1 MKRNQRGVEFWQQ
14 LKAAHD
20 AGEGNYAQLAAR
32 EGVSRSS
39 VYAWIKRLR
48 SGAETS
54 SKEPVRM
61 LPVTLTPMAF
71 AGLEVEL
78 ARYRLRFAAG
88 ADPRYI
94 AAVVR
99 ALVAA

>member
-1 MKRNQRGVEFWQQ
+1 MKRNKRDVGFWQQ

-20 AGEGNYAQLAAR
+20 AGEASYAQLAAR

-39 VYAWIKRLR
+39 LYAWMKRLR
-48 SGAETS
+48 SGPGTTE
-54 SKEPVRM
+54 KEAVRM
-61 LPVTLTPMAF
+61 LPVTLTPMPF

-78 ARYRLRFAAG
+78 TRYRLRFAAG

-99 ALVAA
+99 ALAAA